1 MTVTIWHM
9 YVCMYICIYIKVC
22 TVRMQGVS
30 SHCISSIV
38 FDLCTQWIY
47 LRKTSFF
54 LYHVIS
60 CLSVELSCFEFILLK
75 LFFLHVD
82 VYAVI

>member
-1 MTVTIWHM
+1 MDAGCVISLYIFNSVRFM
-9 YVCMYICIYIKVC
+9 YPV
-22 TVRMQGVS
+22 
-30 SHCISSIV
+30 
-38 FDLCTQWIY
+38 DLFED
-47 LRKTSFF
+47 LSFF